1 MPSRMEANQLRE
13 YQSDLPLQKAVKQY
27 KNYCTIRRDLRKV
40 DEICNYV
47 IKLHED
53 IKSGQTELSS
63 VGNTLHLVRAAVMH
77 AIVLYARWFKAT
89 TGKPMLKPDTFFGV
103 ASTDLRVH
111 TKVVEHRDK
120 YVAHNQLDLLGGD
133 RVWVETDENGKF
145 VRTESDWDEE
155 MWLQDNEFNMESFQ
169 KCVHVVHNK
178 IDAEIIPDRQQKLDQ
193 RLELLLGSQA

>member
-1 MPSRMEANQLRE
+1 MLSRVEVNQLQE
-13 YQSDLPLQKAVKQY
+13 YQSDVLLQKAEKQY

-40 DEICNYV
+40 DKICNYV

-63 VGNTLHLVRAAVMH
+63 VGDTLHLVRAAVMH

-89 TGKPMLKPDTFFGV
+89 TGKPMLKPDTFFAVG
-103 ASTDLRVH
+103 STDLNVH
-111 TKVVEHRDK
+111 TKVVVHRNK

-145 VRTESDWDEE
+145 VRAGSDWNEE
-155 MWLQDNEFNMESFQ
+155 MWFQNDGLNMKLFQ